1 MADTPLTNNET
12 ITLAHMP
19 QQAHVWRAED
29 DWTGV
34 IDRKERRKLQNRQ
47 NQRKWR
53 MQPSYPF
60 PYSSGAFLPSRYW
73 QAGHSMTN

>member
-1 MADTPLTNNET
+1 MADAPVTNNET

-34 IDRKERRKLQNRQ
+34 IDRKERRRLQNRQ

-53 MQPSYPF
+53 MQCN
-60 PYSSGAFLPSRYW
+60 PYSFMLCFRS
-73 QAGHSMTN
+73 

>member
-1 MADTPLTNNET
+1 MADTPLTNNDA
-12 ITLAHMP
+12 IALAHMP

-34 IDRKERRKLQNRQ
+34 IDRKERRRLQNRQ

-53 MQPSYPF
+53 MQPVPLDIHCAQE
-60 PYSSGAFLPSRYW
+60 GVVLVD
-73 QAGHSMTN
+73 